1 MIRSIDRIGFSASW
15 EDLSGTQTRA
25 RWGFY
30 NAKGDAWE
38 ARWDD
43 GLPQP
48 STSTT
53 APPTPVP
60 TDLGSVD
67 PCVFPRQSFRNGELT
82 VTVRAKSGG
91 GALGNE
97 AQAALAWIQRE
108 LTKMDGFDRFCY
120 KRPSLGFLLDHFDEI
135 DANKNDALNADEL
148 LGVPWGADAFLGDGT
163 VFDMWVRKVFADFD
177 DDRSDSFTRDEL
189 RRHSRVDRVLSGGDP
204 TDACFVPWSSLGA
217 TGARGTRA
225 HSVVDTPLQHAYYDD
240 PTDGGATHCPC
251 AQEFDGACSS
261 IPLNASEA
269 TVLGLADAS
278 VAYFKGQGS
287 KAATEAGRAET
298 LRSLCR
304 RSAAADE
311 SSDCDARVLDW
322 RREVVGENWRCD
334 TLAANYASTSLWL
347 GLPLGPMPGK
357 VGDLTVEDRARE
369 GFACP
374 WGWGPEIAEY
384 RAVDVEAAGGQGK
397 FDEAEEIQDETQEV
411 PLCPFVVVLLPS
423 SLSLD
428 LLDFGLST
436 YFFVDHAYLL
446 GGGERDPLPAEL
458 PSSYYFVPRPVQDFG
473 LLLIQK
479 ALALGR
485 QVEKRSPELVCTI
498 WTSEDVLGG
507 TYLFMYFD
515 SDLNWVMLSIFIV
528 LAFLAIVT
536 RSFFITFIGIF
547 EIIIS
552 FPVGLTVYY
561 FVMNQPY
568 ATYLMYN
575 ALFII
580 MGIGADDIFVFM
592 DAWKQSALQ
601 PPHISGS
608 LETRFAWAYNRAASA
623 MLATSITTFVAFS
636 CAAFSPIWD
645 IRSFGVVAGVMVL
658 CDFLLVITL
667 LPCGYVSISARMP
680 HE

>member
-1 MIRSIDRIGFSASW
+1 M
-15 EDLSGTQTRA
+15 
-25 RWGFY
+25 
-30 NAKGDAWE
+30 
-38 ARWDD
+38 
-43 GLPQP
+43 
-48 STSTT
+48 
-53 APPTPVP
+53 
-60 TDLGSVD
+60 
-67 PCVFPRQSFRNGELT
+67 LT
-82 VTVRAKSGG
+82 
-91 GALGNE
+91 
-97 AQAALAWIQRE
+97 
-108 LTKMDGFDRFCY
+108 F
-120 KRPSLGFLLDHFDEI
+120 
-135 DANKNDALNADEL
+135 
-148 LGVPWGADAFLGDGT
+148 
-163 VFDMWVRKVFADFD
+163 
-177 DDRSDSFTRDEL
+177 
-189 RRHSRVDRVLSGGDP
+189 
-204 TDACFVPWSSLGA
+204 
-217 TGARGTRA
+217 
-225 HSVVDTPLQHAYYDD
+225 
-240 PTDGGATHCPC
+240 
-251 AQEFDGACSS
+251 
-261 IPLNASEA
+261 
-269 TVLGLADAS
+269 
-278 VAYFKGQGS
+278 
-287 KAATEAGRAET
+287 
-298 LRSLCR
+298 
-304 RSAAADE
+304 
-311 SSDCDARVLDW
+311 
-322 RREVVGENWRCD
+322 
-334 TLAANYASTSLWL
+334 
-347 GLPLGPMPGK
+347 
-357 VGDLTVEDRARE
+357 
-369 GFACP
+369 
-374 WGWGPEIAEY
+374 
-384 RAVDVEAAGGQGK
+384 
-397 FDEAEEIQDETQEV
+397 
-411 PLCPFVVVLLPS
+411 
-423 SLSLD
+423 
-428 LLDFGLST
+428 
-436 YFFVDHAYLL
+436 L